1 MLHLNGSY
9 GEGGGQILR
18 TSLSLAALLGDA
30 VRITDIRAGR
40 TKPGLRPQHLMAVK
54 ALAHITRAEVEGADL
69 GSRELTFRPRAIQA
83 GNYFFDVAEKT
94 GSAGSVTLVAQALL
108 PPLLAARGPTTVTIR
123 GGTHVA
129 WSPPAHYVQ
138 AVFLPALAELG
149 VTATLTL
156 TRWGWY
162 PRGGGEVQ
170 LRVQPAPELSSR
182 TWTAPADPQDFQA
195 LSAASRVPA
204 HVIQRQARRLKERL
218 GAGLPV
224 EEVEA
229 AALDPG
235 SFVFLWGPRAGF
247 EALGARGKPAEK
259 VADEAAEQFLRFQ
272 KRGAAIDRHLA
283 DQVLLYL
290 ARAPGP
296 SKFTTSE
303 ITQHLLTNIW
313 VIEQFLGAIFQVRG
327 NPGEPGEISCKGQ
340 EISGSAGGGAQTAGP
355 SSAPN
360 APASN

>member
-18 TSLSLAALLGDA
+18 TSLSLAALLGES

-40 TKPGLRPQHLMAVK
+40 KKPGLRPQHLMAVK
-54 ALAHITRAEVEGADL
+54 ALAQITRAEVEGADL
-69 GSRELTFRPRAIQA
+69 GSRELIFRPRSIQA
-83 GNYFFDVAEKT
+83 GTYSFDVAEKT

-108 PPLLAARGPTTVTIR
+108 PPLLAARGPTTLTIR

-129 WSPPAHYVQ
+129 WSPPAHYLP

-149 VTATLTL
+149 AEATLIL
-156 TRWGWY
+156 SRWGWY

-170 LRVQPAPELSSR
+170 LRIQPAGELAPR
-182 TWTAPADPQDFQA
+182 TWSTAPDPEDFQG
-195 LSAASRVPA
+195 LSAASRVPT
-204 HVIQRQARRLKERL
+204 HVIQRQAKRLRERL
-218 GAGLPV
+218 GRGLPV
-224 EEVEA
+224 AEMEA
-229 AALDPG
+229 ASLDPG

-259 VADEAAEQFLRFQ
+259 VADEVVEEFLRFQ
-272 KRGAAIDRHLA
+272 QRQAALDRHLA

-290 ARAPGP
+290 ARAAGL
-296 SKFTTSE
+296 SQFTTEE

-313 VIEQFLGAIFQVRG
+313 VIEQFLGPTFQVRG
-327 NPGEPGEISCKGQ
+327 NLGEPGEISCRGRG
-340 EISGSAGGGAQTAGP
+340 I
-355 SSAPN
+355 
-360 APASN
+360 